1 MPEPVGSG
9 ILFGAPVLPLLD
21 SGVTFEAILQQVANG
36 IAKGSV
42 YALIA
47 VGYTMVYG
55 VLQLINFAHGEV
67 YMLGA
72 YASYYPAKWLGY
84 MPDAG
89 EKPKVPLVLIAGL
102 FVASMAFCA
111 TLGMLIERLA
121 YRPLRNSSRLAALIT
136 AIGVSLLLQNGG
148 QMLFGAD
155 PKGFPRFMDQESVS
169 LGPVA
174 LANTKIVIIAV
185 TAVMMTGL
193 HLFVQKTKPGAAMRA
208 CSYDMR
214 TARLMGINVDRT
226 IALTFATGSIMASV
240 GGVLVAMDQ
249 PRLTP
254 LMGLLMGLK
263 AFVAAVLGGIGSI
276 PGAVLGGLTLGV
288 AESVVGTW
296 STTYS
301 EAVAFVILI
310 LVLLVKPSGLLGKSG
325 REKV

>member
-1 MPEPVGSG
+1 M
-9 ILFGAPVLPLLD
+9 LPLLETE
-21 SGVTFEAILQQVANG
+21 VTFELILQQIANG
-36 IAKGSV
+36 VAKGSV

-47 VGYTMVYG
+47 VGYTLVYG

-72 YASYYPAKWLGY
+72 YFSYYPAKWLGY
-84 MPDAG
+84 VPETG
-89 EKPKVPLVLIAGL
+89 EKPKVPLYLIGL
-102 FVASMAFCA
+102 LFLAAMTACA
-111 TLGMLIERLA
+111 LLGMLIERLA

-148 QMLFGAD
+148 QMAFGAD
-155 PKGFPRFMDQESVS
+155 PKGYPLFMEQEAVQ

-174 LANTKIVIIAV
+174 LANTKIVIIVVA
-185 TAVMMTGL
+185 AVMMAGL

-208 CSYDMR
+208 CSFDMR
-214 TARLMGINVDRT
+214 TARLMGVNVDRT
-226 IALTFATGSIMASV
+226 IALTFAIGSVMAAV

-263 AFVAAVLGGIGSI
+263 AFIAAVLGGIGSI
-276 PGAVLGGLTLGV
+276 PGAALGGLLLGV

-296 STTYS
+296 STTYA
-301 EAVAFVILI
+301 EAVAFIVLI
-310 LVLLVKPSGLLGKSG
+310 LVLLIKPSGLLGKAG

>member
-1 MPEPVGSG
+1 MGSG
-9 ILFGAPVLPLLD
+9 IIRGGQVIPLLD

-36 IAKGSV
+36 VAKGSV

-72 YASYYPAKWLGY
+72 YFSYYPAKWLGY

-89 EKPKVPLVLIAGL
+89 EKPKVPLVMIGL
-102 FVASMAFCA
+102 LFLGAMTACA
-111 TLGMLIERLA
+111 LLGMIIERFA

-148 QMLFGAD
+148 QMVFGAN
-155 PKGFPRFMDQESVS
+155 PKGFPRFMDQESVA

-174 LANTKIVIIAV
+174 LANTKIVIIGVA
-185 TAVMMTGL
+185 AVMMIGL

-208 CSYDMR
+208 CSFDMR
-214 TARLMGINVDRT
+214 TARLMGVNVDRT
-226 IALTFATGSIMASV
+226 IALTFALGSAMAAV

-276 PGAVLGGLTLGV
+276 PGAALGGLLLGV

-310 LVLLVKPSGLLGKSG
+310 LVLLIKPSGLLGKSG

>member
-1 MPEPVGSG
+1 MERH
-9 ILFGAPVLPLLD
+9 VLPLLD

-36 IAKGSV
+36 VAKGSV

-72 YASYYPAKWLGY
+72 YFSYYPAKWLGY
-84 MPDAG
+84 LPEG
-89 EKPKVPLVLIAGL
+89 SEKPKVPLLVIGGL
-102 FVASMAFCA
+102 FVGSMAACA
-111 TLGMLIERLA
+111 AIGMLIERLA

-148 QMLFGAD
+148 QMMFGAD
-155 PKGFPRFMDQESVS
+155 PKGFPQFVEQESVN

-185 TAVMMTGL
+185 AAVMMTGL

-208 CSYDMR
+208 CSFDMR

-226 IALTFATGSIMASV
+226 IALTFAMGSAMAAV

-276 PGAVLGGLTLGV
+276 PGAALGGLLLGV

>member
-1 MPEPVGSG
+1 
-9 ILFGAPVLPLLD
+9 LFTLLQ
-21 SGVTFEAILQQVANG
+21 SSVTAQDILQQVANG

-55 VLQLINFAHGEV
+55 VLQLINFAHGEI

-72 YASYYPAKWLGY
+72 YFSYYPAKWMGY
-84 MPDAG
+84 LPGEG
-89 EKPKVPLVLIAGL
+89 EKPKVPLYIIAVIVLGA
-102 FVASMAFCA
+102 MAACA
-111 TLGMLIERLA
+111 FLGMLIERYA
-121 YRPLRNSSRLAALIT
+121 YRPLRNQSRLAALIT

-155 PKGFPRFMDQESVS
+155 PKGYARFMDQEAVQ

-174 LANTKIVIIAV
+174 LANTKLAIIIVA
-185 TAVMMTGL
+185 AVMMTGL

-208 CSYDMR
+208 CSFDMR

-226 IALTFATGSIMASV
+226 IAMTFALGSAMAAV

-276 PGAVLGGLTLGV
+276 PGAALGGLVLGV

-301 EAVAFVILI
+301 EAVAFVVLI
-310 LVLLVKPSGLLGKSG
+310 LVLLVKPSGLLGRAG

>member
-1 MPEPVGSG
+1 MLT
-9 ILFGAPVLPLLD
+9 ILAAEDG
-21 SGVTFEAILQQVANG
+21 GVTAELILQQIANG
-36 IAKGSV
+36 VAKGSV

-84 MPDAG
+84 LPEG
-89 EKPKVPLVLIAGL
+89 EEKPKVPLLVVAGL
-102 FVASMAFCA
+102 FVGSMAFCA
-111 TLGMLIERLA
+111 ALGALIERFA

-136 AIGVSLLLQNGG
+136 AIGVSLFLQNGA

-155 PKGFPRFMDQESVS
+155 PKGFPVFMEQEAVQ

-174 LANTKIVIIAV
+174 LANTKIVIIGV
-185 TAVMMTGL
+185 TAVMMVGL
-193 HLFVQKTKPGAAMRA
+193 HIFVQKTKPGMAMRA
-208 CSYDMR
+208 CSFDMK
-214 TARLMGINVDRT
+214 TARLMGVNVDRT
-226 IALTFATGSIMASV
+226 IALTFGIGSAMAAV
-240 GGVLVAMDQ
+240 AGVLVAIDQ

-263 AFVAAVLGGIGSI
+263 AFIAAVLGGIGSI
-276 PGAVLGGLTLGV
+276 PGAALGGLVLGV
-288 AESVVGTW
+288 AESFVGTW

-310 LVLLVKPSGLLGKSG
+310 VVLLVKPSGLLGKAG